1 MQKNM
6 AARIVL
12 IILLLVLPQA
22 SIHAQKKKPP
32 RESLA
37 TLEKRESEGRAKVI
51 QIAAEYKQSLEALL
65 ALQEKDVKSAEE
77 RFAKSKAFFDQSI
90 LSKRELEKD
99 EQLLQA
105 ARLNA
110 EETRKK
116 IKETDTLVS
125 EVRAEEQLARMPK
138 PRRNAYLATAAL
150 IRYSGAGRWS
160 IVEAGKVQSFFA
172 ARFGRSLPVSA
183 YGQTAVHDRLGFDHR
198 NSVDVAVHPDSVEGQ
213 ALISYLRS
221 MGIPFLAFRHAVPG
235 SATGAHI
242 HIGPPSHRIVR

>member
-1 MQKNM
+1 MDM
-6 AARIVL
+6 VVRVL
-12 IILLLVLPQA
+12 FIIFALVLPQ
-22 SIHAQKKKPP
+22 SSVHAQKKKPP

-51 QIAAEYKQSLEALL
+51 ATAAEYKQSLEALL
-65 ALQEKDVKSAEE
+65 ALQKKEVKGAEE
-77 RFAKSKAFFDQSI
+77 RFARSKAFFDQSI

-116 IKETDTLVS
+116 IEETDTLVA
-125 EVRAEEQLARMPK
+125 EVKAEEQLARMPK
-138 PRRNAYLATAAL
+138 PRRNAYQATAAL

-160 IVEAGKVQSFFA
+160 ILDAARVQTFFS

-221 MGIPFLAFRHAVPG
+221 MGIPFLAFRNAVPG

-242 HIGPPSHRIVR
+242 HIGLPSHRIVR

>member
-1 MQKNM
+1 M
-6 AARIVL
+6 A
-12 IILLLVLPQA
+12 LPTA
-22 SIHAQKKKPP
+22 SIHAQKKRPP

-51 QIAAEYKQSLEALL
+51 QTAADYKQSLEALL
-65 ALQEKDVKSAEE
+65 ALQEKEVKSAEE
-77 RFAKSKAFFDQSI
+77 RVARSKTFFDQSI

-99 EQLLQA
+99 EQLLVA
-105 ARLNA
+105 ARLSA
-110 EETRKK
+110 SETRKK
-116 IKETDTLVS
+116 IEETDTLVA
-125 EVRAEEQLARMPK
+125 EVKAEEQLARMPK

-160 IVEAGKVQSFFA
+160 ILDAAKVQSFFA

-183 YGQTAVHDRLGFDHR
+183 YGQTSVHDRMGFDHR

-213 ALISYLRS
+213 ALIAYLRS

-242 HIGPPSHRIVR
+242 HIGLPSHRIAR

>member
-1 MQKNM
+1 M
-6 AARIVL
+6 AARIL
-12 IILLLVLPQA
+12 FIILVIVLPSA
-22 SIHAQKKKPP
+22 SIHAQKRKAP

-51 QIAAEYKQSLEALL
+51 KTAAEYKQSLETLL
-65 ALQEKDVKSAEE
+65 ALQEKEVKGAEE
-77 RFAKSKAFFDQSI
+77 RYARSKAFFDQSI
-90 LSKRELEKD
+90 LSKRELEKE
-99 EQLLQA
+99 EQLLEA

-116 IKETDTLVS
+116 IEETETLVA
-125 EVRAEEQLARMPK
+125 EVKAEEQLAKMPK

-160 IVEAGKVQSFFA
+160 IVEAAKVQSFFA

-183 YGQTAVHDRLGFDHR
+183 YGQTSVHDRLGFDHR

-221 MGIPFLAFRHAVPG
+221 MGIPFLAFRNAVPG

-242 HIGPPSHRIVR
+242 HIGLPSHRIVR